1 MRQQVN
7 SICNYLFVSWIIA
20 QLTLRGNLNRDLQL
34 TDAGGVAQEIGRRT
48 GSSSNENLAARSE
61 AHRMMPATWLIVWD
75 IIIGIWAAWFIVL
88 VIISIAQ
95 SMWQSRDKWRLQT
108 KRWWRSRS

>member
-1 MRQQVN
+1 
-7 SICNYLFVSWIIA
+7 
-20 QLTLRGNLNRDLQL
+20 
-34 TDAGGVAQEIGRRT
+34 
-48 GSSSNENLAARSE
+48 
-61 AHRMMPATWLIVWD
+61 MMPATWLIVWD

-95 SMWQSRDKWRLQT
+95 SMWQSRDRWRLQT

>member
-34 TDAGGVAQEIGRRT
+34 TDAGGVAQEVGRRT

-75 IIIGIWAAWFIVL
+75 IIIELPGL
-88 VIISIAQ
+88 
-95 SMWQSRDKWRLQT
+95 SRW
-108 KRWWRSRS
+108 